1 MDQATSLRQMK
12 RQQEVKKNSN
22 ATSLPDKMPRQESIR
37 VIAITSGKGGVGKTN
52 IAANLSYA
60 LASMNQKTL
69 ILDADTGLAN
79 IDLILGLTPK
89 YNLYH
94 LLNGQKTLEEII
106 VKGPGGIMI
115 LPSSSGIADMADLSK
130 GHKLTLVDEIN
141 HLKDRPDFMLIDTA
155 AGIAANVM
163 YFNMAAKEIIV
174 VTSPEPPSITDAYA
188 LMKILN
194 KNYAKKRFQL
204 IVNMVRSPGEAKEV
218 FGRLRTVTDHFLNIH
233 LEYLGYVLY
242 DEKFQEAVKRQKALM
257 ELYPS
262 SVGSRCLRQIAEKL
276 LKESPEVQEEGSV
289 VFFGDSFIGQ
299 DHG

>member
-1 MDQATSLRQMK
+1 MKK
-12 RQQEVKKNSN
+12 RQEAKKNGEAGAASEIR
-22 ATSLPDKMPRQESIR
+22 PRHESIR
-37 VIAITSGKGGVGKTN
+37 VIAVTSGKGGVGKTN
-52 IAANLSYA
+52 ITANLAYA
-60 LASMNQKTL
+60 LSSMNQKTL

-94 LLNGQKTLEEII
+94 LLSGQKTLAEII

-130 GHKLTLVDEIN
+130 GHKLTLIDELN
-141 HLKDRPDFMLIDTA
+141 RLKDRPNFMLIDTA

-174 VTSPEPPSITDAYA
+174 VTSPEPPSLTDAYA
-188 LMKILN
+188 LMKILH

-204 IVNMVRSPGEAKEV
+204 IVNMVRTPGEAKEV

-242 DEKFQEAVKRQKALM
+242 DEKCQEAVKRQKAQM
-257 ELYPS
+257 ELFPS
-262 SVGSRCLRQIAEKL
+262 SVASRCLRQIAEKL
-276 LKESPEVQEEGSV
+276 LKETPEAQEEGSV
-289 VFFGDSFIGQ
+289 VFFGDSVMGK
-299 DHG
+299 DDE

>member
-1 MDQATSLRQMK
+1 MKK
-12 RQQEVKKNSN
+12 RQEEKKNSE
-22 ATSLPDKMPRQESIR
+22 AVVVPDKTTKHESTR
-37 VIAITSGKGGVGKTN
+37 VIAVTSGKGGVGKTN
-52 IAANLSYA
+52 IAANLAYA
-60 LASMNQKTL
+60 LSSLNQKTL

-94 LLNGQKTLEEII
+94 VLNGQKTMAEII

-130 GHKLTLVDEIN
+130 GHKLTIIDELN
-141 HLKDRPDFMLIDTA
+141 RLKERPDFMLIDTA

-163 YFNMAAKEIIV
+163 YFNMAAKEIII
-174 VTSPEPPSITDAYA
+174 VTTPEPPSLTDAYA
-188 LMKILN
+188 LMKILH

-204 IVNMVRSPGEAKEV
+204 IVNMVRTPAEAKEV

-233 LEYLGYVLY
+233 LEYLGFVLY
-242 DEKFQEAVKRQKALM
+242 DDKCQEAVRQQKALM

-276 LKESPEVQEEGSV
+276 LKETPDVQEEGSV
-289 VFFGDSFIGQ
+289 VFFGDSVIGQ
-299 DHG
+299 DHE